1 MKQRKK
7 HPIKSIIRLLFGTV
21 FGVLLP
27 LVLIAAG
34 GVGALYLLRTPP
46 QAERSKNTARQQ
58 QARLVEVQEHWETDR
73 VVEVEVMGTVKPA
86 RSVALQAQVGG
97 RVIAVNENLVVGG
110 LLPEGTMAVRIDPSD
125 YELAVRQRQ
134 SDVAQAESDLQIE
147 MGQQEI
153 ARQEFELLGEK
164 IPQQESSLALRRPQ
178 LEKAR
183 AKLEAARTAL
193 ENAKLD
199 LSRTTVQ
206 IPFNSLVLSE
216 SIERGTIVSAQ
227 TQLAHLVGT
236 DQYWVELSVP
246 VDDLRF
252 ILLPGVDG
260 QQGSEVYLYD
270 TAAWGDGV
278 SRVGHVIR
286 SSGVVDEESRMSRVI
301 VAVDDPLSIQ
311 PENQGQPQVLMNS
324 YLRAEIVGKKL
335 ENIVPLAREYLHEG
349 NSIWVMNEENQLEIR
364 PVEIA
369 WRGPKEVLILSGIKD
384 GELVVTSRLASPV
397 EGMSLRT
404 YSGQDQLEEQAPS
417 ELRLDKRENP
427 VEAQVQKSGGAG
439 GKVSG

>member
-1 MKQRKK
+1 MWPRPKVIFRLKWGSRK
-7 HPIKSIIRLLFGTV
+7 
-21 FGVLLP
+21 LP
-27 LVLIAAG
+27 G
-34 GVGALYLLRTPP
+34 RT
-46 QAERSKNTARQQ
+46 
-58 QARLVEVQEHWETDR
+58 
-73 VVEVEVMGTVKPA
+73 
-86 RSVALQAQVGG
+86 
-97 RVIAVNENLVVGG
+97 
-110 LLPEGTMAVRIDPSD
+110 
-125 YELAVRQRQ
+125 
-134 SDVAQAESDLQIE
+134 
-147 MGQQEI
+147 
-153 ARQEFELLGEK
+153 
-164 IPQQESSLALRRPQ
+164 LRRPQ

-278 SRVGHVIR
+278 SRVG
-286 SSGVVDEESRMSRVI
+286 RVI

-349 NSIWVMNEENQLEIR
+349 NSIWVMNEENQMEIR